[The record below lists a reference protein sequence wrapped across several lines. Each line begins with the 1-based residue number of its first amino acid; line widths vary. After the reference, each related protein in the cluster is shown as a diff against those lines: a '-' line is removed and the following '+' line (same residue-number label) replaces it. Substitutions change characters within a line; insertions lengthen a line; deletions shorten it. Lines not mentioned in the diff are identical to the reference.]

1 LNATF
6 HFELGTFGASFI
18 PDEANLPL
26 WRTKWKLLDA
36 TTYNPTTRMFT
47 DTATLVYNVG
57 ANKWSPSATDVSP
70 PGEQFTQG
78 EQVYIFV
85 YNNTNLDATTQW
97 GIFTRINSLDP
108 TNPDWVLPSG
118 PGNQTSFPQFML
130 VADVNQVLSN
140 VPEPSCVLLLS
151 ALGVMGLTRRRRA
164 S

>member
-1 LNATF
+1 
-6 HFELGTFGASFI
+6 
-18 PDEANLPL
+18 
-26 WRTKWKLLDA
+26 
-36 TTYNPTTRMFT
+36 
-47 DTATLVYNVG
+47 VYDVG
-57 ANKWSPSATDVSP
+57 ADTWSPSATDVSP
-70 PGEQFTQG
+70 PGEQFAQG

-85 YNNTNLDATTQW
+85 YNNTNLDASTQW

-140 VPEPSCVLLLS
+140 VPEPSSVLLLS
-151 ALGVMGLTRRRRA
+151 ALGVMGLTRRRRT